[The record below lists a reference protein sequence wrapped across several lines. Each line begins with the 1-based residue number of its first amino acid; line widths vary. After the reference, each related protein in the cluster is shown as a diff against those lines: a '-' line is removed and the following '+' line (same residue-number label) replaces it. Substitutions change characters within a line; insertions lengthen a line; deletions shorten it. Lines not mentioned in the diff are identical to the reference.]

1 MHLALI
7 KTCKYYFAQ
16 CHIYICNNCLLKKKK
31 NQNQHLILNL
41 IVDSVPFI
49 DIND

>member
-7 KTCKYYFAQ
+7 KTYKYYFAQ
-16 CHIYICNNCLLKKKK
+16 CHIYICNNFLL
-31 NQNQHLILNL
+31 NQNKHLILNL